1 MIGLRKEV
9 GPDVLSPQSPYPLSE
24 IYHTDFFMAGAWAW
38 PLAFVSG
45 SDGMELFSV
54 PVPLPQFLLSPHP
67 RIKQKSRH
75 SLPSSLNKQWPA

>member
-38 PLAFVSG
+38 PLALSLAR
-45 SDGMELFSV
+45 MEWNCSQSLFPFPNSCY
-54 PVPLPQFLLSPHP
+54 
-67 RIKQKSRH
+67 RH
-75 SLPSSLNKQWPA
+75 ILV